1 MTGLFGIPGAVIAVL
16 LIVADVVLRIT
27 GHDAQVFDQTV
38 PVVAAVYLGGQVAT
52 HAVLASAK
60 TTTVTSENGK
70 TTTTNGHS

>member
-16 LIVADVVLRIT
+16 LIVADVVLRVT

-52 HAVLASAK
+52 HALMANK
-60 TTTVTSENGK
+60 TTVTTSENGK